1 MTKPAA
7 SQKSFFFWAKPKN
20 PDGVMSLTEHLK
32 EFRYRVILST
42 VAICIAT
49 IVALIFSDALYQFL
63 LNPWHRSL
71 ELLARSRPDIHAR
84 AIITGVTTPFTLL
97 LKICAFAGIVLSAP
111 VWLYQIWAFIA
122 PALLTK
128 EKRWALIFLSATTP
142 LFFAGV
148 ALAYYILPQG
158 ISVLIGFTPNNYGID
173 NLLDLNTFL
182 NFLIQLMLI
191 FGFAFMLP
199 VIVVIANQAG
209 ILPARV
215 LASSRKFVILG
226 IFIFA
231 AVATPS
237 QDPFSMCALAIP
249 MTLLMLGS
257 ELICYLTDRRR
268 ARRKL
273 LNEE

>member
-1 MTKPAA
+1 MTKPAT
-7 SQKSFFFWAKPKN
+7 SPKSFFFWTKPKN

-71 ELLARSRPDIHAR
+71 ELLTQSRPDIHAR

-97 LKICAFAGIVLSAP
+97 LKICAFAGIVLAAP

-122 PALLTK
+122 PALLAK

-173 NLLDLNTFL
+173 NLLDLNAFL

-249 MTLLMLGS
+249 ITLLMLGS